1 MQVCVVGLSGAGKTT
16 VLEQLRGRLHDE
28 EKNGR
33 RLVHKQMAFEF
44 CELPSDAYYW
54 GKTTESADLIMFVVD
69 STDSD
74 QIRKSMQAL
83 HPYLTSVPER
93 VPLLVLANKQDLPNA
108 QSTRV
113 MADKLDIDQM
123 IRRHKIQATTAKT
136 GKGLEEALDWAV
148 QSLSGQK

>member
-1 MQVCVVGLSGAGKTT
+1 
-16 VLEQLRGRLHDE
+16 
-28 EKNGR
+28 
-33 RLVHKQMAFEF
+33 
-44 CELPSDAYYW
+44 
-54 GKTTESADLIMFVVD
+54 
-69 STDSD
+69 
-74 QIRKSMQAL
+74 MQAL

-136 GKGLEEALDWAV
+136 GKGLEEAFDWAV